1 MSQQLRFNAHEQ
13 WYLFLCLIMS
23 WISSDRLYRKNSW
36 KLHSSMKLSPWVQS
50 WVEPVSLRN
59 IEDEDL
65 NSQKAFC
72 IIFFLYLEGT
82 LISKFCILLTRTKCY
97 LYMLYKLRTCIHN
110 SNFCPMYSSFF
121 LLILSTSAPVSSSAL
136 SYFCV
141 LLTFRDLVALI

>member
-13 WYLFLCLIMS
+13 WYLFLCLIMF

-36 KLHSSMKLSPWVQS
+36 KLHSSMKLSPWEQS

-72 IIFFLYLEGT
+72 IIFFYIWKEHWLANSVYCWPALNV
-82 LISKFCILLTRTKCY
+82 ICICSINYQLAYTTATFAL
-97 LYMLYKLRTCIHN
+97 CIPL
-110 SNFCPMYSSFF
+110 SSYSFCPVQLLFLLLSFHIFVFF
-121 LLILSTSAPVSSSAL
+121 LHSGVWSL
-136 SYFCV
+136 
-141 LLTFRDLVALI
+141 